1 MPRMPT
7 FPIWL
12 HIIHLYL
19 VAICF
24 SSSVE
29 PETLLVYAA
38 RFFAMCPMSVSHS
51 PENSPNAPITSPF
64 TCPYDLIVRV

>member
-1 MPRMPT
+1 MWKEYDSNR
-7 FPIWL
+7 
-12 HIIHLYL
+12 IHLYL

-38 RFFAMCPMSVSHS
+38 RFFAMCPMSESHS
-51 PENSPNAPITSPF
+51 PENSPNAPITSRRRWQGMSRE
-64 TCPYDLIVRV
+64 RVGDE